1 MSYIN
6 LDARKIDEKQSNKG
20 NSIQQIILCKC
31 EKYVSLNSSPYLE
44 ESAGIDLDETNEE
57 VSISGNA
64 EAEVENDC
72 EVDHYNSD
80 TTRIYEVTD
89 IPSYVTCIHH

>member
-1 MSYIN
+1 MKN
-6 LDARKIDEKQSNKG
+6 N
-20 NSIQQIILCKC
+20 QIKETVYNRQYLCKC
-31 EKYVSLNSSPYLE
+31 EKCVSLNSSPYLE
-44 ESAGIDLDETNEE
+44 ESAGIHLDETNEE